1 MKLTDSQ
8 LIIMTEAAK
17 RDDRMVV
24 LPDKLKGGAAT
35 KVVPP
40 LLKGKLLE
48 EITAPS
54 KELTWRRGEV
64 GQAKALR
71 LTRAGL
77 KAIAADEG
85 EGELDS
91 ATTADAPAA
100 DPSPKR
106 QKAQRAKAPRG
117 AKTVDPQ
124 RGPSKQ
130 DVVLGLLRSKS
141 GVSLD
146 ALIDATGWQAHSV
159 RGFLS
164 GVVKKKLSL
173 DLQSEGSGA
182 DRIYRVVEN
191 APETPAGKALGKPDK
206 GKTVGRNND
215 ESKSAAG
222 KVRVGKSAKVASATG
237 S

>member
-1 MKLTDSQ
+1 MKLTDTQ
-8 LIIMTEAAK
+8 LIILTEAAK
-17 RDDRMVV
+17 RYDRMVV
-24 LPDKLKGGAAT
+24 LPNKLKGGAAT
-35 KVVPP
+35 KVVTP

-48 EITAPS
+48 EIAAPS
-54 KELTWRRGEV
+54 KELTWRRDEG

-71 LTRAGL
+71 LTRTGL

-85 EGELDS
+85 DPDL
-91 ATTADAPAA
+91 TTVAADIPAA

-106 QKAQRAKAPRG
+106 QRANAKAPRG
-117 AKTVDPQ
+117 GKTVDPQ

-130 DVVLGLLRSKS
+130 DVVLGLLRSKA
-141 GVSLD
+141 GASLE

-173 DLQSEGSGA
+173 DLRSEGSGA

-191 APETPAGKALGKPDK
+191 ARETPAGKALGKPDK
-206 GKTVGRNND
+206 GKTDRRKND
-215 ESKSAAG
+215 KGKSAAG
-222 KVRVGKSAKVASATG
+222 KADMGKPSKAASVTG